1 MTLLLRCSVCDHVK
15 RSIKRESG
23 VVGAETIHF
32 IDFVN
37 VWATKGRRVQIN
49 QATAAVLL
57 VVMWVNSLIFV
68 NANT

>member
-1 MTLLLRCSVCDHVK
+1 M
-15 RSIKRESG
+15 
-23 VVGAETIHF
+23 VGAETIHF

-49 QATAAVLL
+49 LATAAVLL

-68 NANT
+68 NAIT